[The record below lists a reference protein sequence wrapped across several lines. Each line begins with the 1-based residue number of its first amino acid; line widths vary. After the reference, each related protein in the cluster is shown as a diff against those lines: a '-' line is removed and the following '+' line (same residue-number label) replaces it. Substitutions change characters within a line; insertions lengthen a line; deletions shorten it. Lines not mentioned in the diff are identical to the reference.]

1 MNTLTE
7 LLSSRVKSEIFRLLF
22 GPGGLELHV
31 RDISRR
37 AGLADGT
44 VRQELKRLTGLG
56 VIEMRRAGNRT
67 YYRANGAHPLH
78 PDIRNLVLKTS
89 GLVDFLRVPLTHAG
103 IRLAFV
109 FGSLASGTESAQSDV
124 DLMVVGTISL
134 RQLGK
139 LLCGVDS
146 ELGREVNPHIMTS
159 AEFAQRRN
167 TGDHFIRTVL
177 AGSRL
182 WVIGD
187 EDELAA
193 VGE

>member
-1 MNTLTE
+1 
-7 LLSSRVKSEIFRLLF
+7 
-22 GPGGLELHV
+22 
-31 RDISRR
+31 
-37 AGLADGT
+37 
-44 VRQELKRLTGLG
+44 VRQKLKRLKGLG

-89 GLVDFLRVPLTHAG
+89 GLVDFLRTPLSHAE

-109 FGSLASGTESAQSDV
+109 FGSLASGRETAQSDV

-139 LLCGVDS
+139 LLFRVDTG
-146 ELGREVNPHIMTS
+146 LGREVNPHIMTS
-159 AEFAQRRN
+159 AEFAHRRE
-167 TGDHFIRTVL
+167 TGDHFISTVL

-187 EDELAA
+187 EDELAS